1 MSAIRLES
9 CNELASEIASPK
21 FLPPLY
27 PHVGDDETSSLA
39 FLFDLS
45 MYIRLIINTKHTRPV
60 GTKTFDRLRDRV
72 FFSHVEILVV
82 LQLFNRLLN

>member
-1 MSAIRLES
+1 MSAIRRLES

-45 MYIRLIINTKHTRPV
+45 MYIRLIINTKTYSSSRYEDV
-60 GTKTFDRLRDRV
+60 RSFARSCV
-72 FFSHVEILVV
+72 FFTCRDLGCVAIV
-82 LQLFNRLLN
+82 